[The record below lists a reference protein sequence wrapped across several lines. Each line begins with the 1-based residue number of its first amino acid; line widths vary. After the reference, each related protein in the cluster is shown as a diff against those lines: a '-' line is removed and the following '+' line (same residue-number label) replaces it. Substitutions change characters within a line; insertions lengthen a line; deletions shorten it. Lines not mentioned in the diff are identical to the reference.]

1 MFFFLWNSAMKLHV
15 SPLFMIVYLLL
26 SSNRTCVNY
35 IYLCTCKVH
44 IFSYAFGDKCTHDVY
59 GMKP

>member
-1 MFFFLWNSAMKLHV
+1 MKLHV